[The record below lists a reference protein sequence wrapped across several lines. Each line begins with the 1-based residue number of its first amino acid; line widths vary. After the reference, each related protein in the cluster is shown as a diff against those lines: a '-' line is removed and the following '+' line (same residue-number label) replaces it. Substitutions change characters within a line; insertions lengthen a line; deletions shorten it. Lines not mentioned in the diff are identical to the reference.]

1 MIHHGGT
8 SIYNDV
14 KPLIKP
20 LAEQGRVT
28 LVTLGEHV
36 TKNVRADVEDW
47 AERELFLGWETL
59 PIKTLVPVSRARR
72 AAWPFSGLEFLTGLR
87 ARWEDSLLTG
97 VDLRLPTQPPTVRPR
112 HFPDPRCD
120 PGQPRAVKA

>member
-1 MIHHGGT
+1 MGIDVIAGTSSLPQLHDAILKSNVNVICVIHHGGK

-36 TKNVRADVEDW
+36 TQNVRADVEDW
-47 AERELFLGWETL
+47 AERELFQGWETL
-59 PIKTLVPVSRARR
+59 PIRTLVPVSCM
-72 AAWPFSGLEFLTGLR
+72 LR
-87 ARWEDSLLTG
+87 QTSRDASQAKG
-97 VDLRLPTQPPTVRPR
+97 V
-112 HFPDPRCD
+112 
-120 PGQPRAVKA
+120 GMS